1 MSKRPST
8 AVGLLA
14 ASCGMLD
21 EIADGVGAGESY
33 AALEELLASVRAS
46 EGELLDKI
54 SESGLMGEA
63 SRARLEAALREGLA
77 AQQAS

>member
-1 MSKRPST
+1 
-8 AVGLLA
+8 
-14 ASCGMLD
+14 MLD
-21 EIADGVGAGESY
+21 DLADGVAPGESY
-33 AALEELLASVRAS
+33 TALEALLASVRAR

-63 SRARLEAALREGLA
+63 SRARLEAALRDGLA